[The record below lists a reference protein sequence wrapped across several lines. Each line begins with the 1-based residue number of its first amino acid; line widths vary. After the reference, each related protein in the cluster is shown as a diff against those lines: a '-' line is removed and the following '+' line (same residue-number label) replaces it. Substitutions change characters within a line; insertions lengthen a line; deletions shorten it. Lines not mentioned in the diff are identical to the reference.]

1 MTLLRSMV
9 VVVWREA
16 GRVYLE
22 PGEVA
27 AMAAAVRCAVP
38 SGEPTHPRDLL
49 LETLADVLDG
59 MTVGA
64 GIMLATAPAAVVR
77 RAAEAYLR
85 PSDAAT
91 CADSRLPSAA
101 RSVRLA

>member
-1 MTLLRSMV
+1 
-9 VVVWREA
+9 
-16 GRVYLE
+16 
-22 PGEVA
+22 
-27 AMAAAVRCAVP
+27 MAAAVRCAVP

-49 LETLADVLDG
+49 LETLAEVLDG

-64 GIMLATAPAAVVR
+64 GIVLATAPATVVR

-85 PSDAAT
+85 PSDAAPVT
-91 CADSRLPSAA
+91 DARLPRAA

>member
-1 MTLLRSMV
+1 M
-9 VVVWREA
+9 
-16 GRVYLE
+16 E

-27 AMAAAVRCAVP
+27 ALAAAVRRALP
-38 SGEPTHPRDLL
+38 SGEPTHPCDLL
-49 LETLADVLDG
+49 LGTLGDVLDG
-59 MTVGA
+59 MTARA
-64 GIMLATAPAAVVR
+64 GIVLATAPAGVVR

-91 CADSRLPSAA
+91 VTDARHPITA